1 MHTGGPIR
9 PGLRDNVASGISP
22 VNPARDLIVTAKRKE
37 RRSPQVPDTT
47 PSDTTPFDPVPS
59 DAAPSDHYREGELIA
74 CPQCDALYRIVPL
87 GHGERAKC
95 VRCHTVLVATR
106 DQAFIRVIALAV
118 TVVILMVAATF
129 FPFLS
134 VSVAGL
140 SNSSSVLDAAL
151 AFAGGPMF
159 GLSLAV
165 AALIVA
171 IPIIRAAL
179 VVYVLTPLAF
189 GRMPWPGAIPA
200 FRFSETLRP
209 WSMAEIF
216 VIGVAVA
223 LVKVADL
230 ARIGFGPAFWM
241 FAALVVVIVLK
252 DGNMNRWTIWKALD
266 PQNRS

>member
-1 MHTGGPIR
+1 MQ
-9 PGLRDNVASGISP
+9 DADASE
-22 VNPARDLIVTAKRKE
+22 V
-37 RRSPQVPDTT
+37 
-47 PSDTTPFDPVPS
+47 
-59 DAAPSDHYREGELIA
+59 YREGELIA
-74 CPQCDALYRIVPL
+74 CPQCDALYRVVPL
-87 GHGERAKC
+87 AHGERAQC
-95 VRCHTVLVATR
+95 VRCGTVLISTR
-106 DQAFIRVIALAV
+106 NRAFVRVIALAI
-118 TVVILMVAATF
+118 TVVILMIAATI

-140 SNSSSVLDAAL
+140 TNSSSVLDAAL

-171 IPIIRAAL
+171 IPILRAAL
-179 VVYVLTPLAF
+179 VIYVLTPMAF
-189 GRMPWPGAIPA
+189 GRAPWPGAIPA
-200 FRFSETLRP
+200 FRFSEALRP

-230 ARIGFGPAFWM
+230 ARIGFGPAFWF

-252 DGNMNRWTIWKALD
+252 DGYMNRWTVWKALD
-266 PQNRS
+266 QQDRS